1 MALRTSNFE
10 LVESSADPLLG
21 CAPRWPRVELGQIA
35 NIQSGFAFA
44 SRYFNELDGAPVIR
58 IRDIGRNAPETLY
71 SGPIDDHYWVERGDY
86 LVGLDGEFRSA
97 RWRGPRALLNQRI
110 AKLTVDSPHY
120 RQAFLE
126 LILPAYLR
134 AINANTSSVT
144 VKHLST
150 RTLATVPL
158 PLPALCEQDQ
168 IVEFMREVDR
178 TAGVADDELTSATE
192 RLSAYFDALFKD
204 AYAPR
209 KGWNERSLSDVA
221 LVQGGITLGRRYPPE
236 EELVERPYLRVAN
249 VQRGRLDLRDVRTIR
264 VRQAEA
270 DRLTL
275 NPGDVLMNEGG
286 DRDKLGRGWIWE
298 GQIPGCIHQNHVFR
312 VRLIT
317 DEISP
322 LFLARYTNYVAH
334 GYLEAA
340 GTQTSNLASIS
351 ARAVKSLPVPIPPIE
366 QVARIDEAL
375 TFAVAEVSNFQREI
389 QQASHLLHATRPR
402 LLAQAL
408 AGLRS
413 NAPDAPMQPLA
424 MEKEPP
430 RKKRAIRLKSLTIS
444 ESMQHTQR
452 VSLLDLIAKAKGPLS
467 PEQLFTA
474 SNLDVDEVE
483 LFYGELSRL
492 ADEGFIEE
500 DRDRNLVKGYRL
512 AKP

>member
-1 MALRTSNFE
+1 MALRISSLE

-21 CAPRWPRVELGQIA
+21 CAPQWPRVKLGQIA

-44 SRYFNELDGAPVIR
+44 SRYFNELDGAPLIR
-58 IRDIGRNAPETLY
+58 IRDIGRNAAETLY
-71 SGPIDDHYWVERGDY
+71 SGPINDHYWVEQGDY
-86 LVGLDGEFRSA
+86 LVGLDGDFRSA
-97 RWRGPRALLNQRI
+97 RWHGPRALLNQRV
-110 AKLTVDSPHY
+110 AKLSVDSPHY

-150 RTLATVPL
+150 RTLSTIPL
-158 PLPALCEQDQ
+158 PQPSLSEQDQ
-168 IVEFMREVDR
+168 IVEFMREVDF
-178 TAGVADDELTSATE
+178 TAGVAEDELTSATDH
-192 RLSAYFDALFKD
+192 LVAYSDELFKA

-209 KGWNERSLSDVA
+209 SGWNEKSLSDIA

-236 EELVERPYLRVAN
+236 ENLVERPYLRVAN
-249 VQRGRLDLRDVRTIR
+249 VQRGHLDLQDIR
-264 VRQAEA
+264 MIKVRQAEA

-275 NPGDVLMNEGG
+275 IPGDVLMNEGG

-298 GQIPGCIHQNHVFR
+298 GQIPDCIHQNHVFR

-317 DEISP
+317 DEITP

-351 ARAVKSLPVPIPPIE
+351 ARAVKALPIPIPPIE
-366 QVARIDEAL
+366 QVSQIDEAL
-375 TFAVAEVSNFQREI
+375 TFAVAEISNFQREL
-389 QQASHLLHATRPR
+389 QQARHLLHATRPR

-413 NAPDAPMQPLA
+413 RAPDIPVQPLA
-424 MEKEPP
+424 MEDTP
-430 RKKRAIRLKSLTIS
+430 RKRRAIKPKSLTTS
-444 ESMQHTQR
+444 PSKQHTQR
-452 VSLLDLIAKAKGPLS
+452 VSLLDIIVKAIGPLS

-483 LFYGELSRL
+483 SFYGELSRL
-492 ADEGFIEE
+492 VDEGLIEE
-500 DRDRNLVKGYRL
+500 DRDRNLVKSPRL
-512 AKP
+512 IQP